1 MVKIHGIEDHLLNKI
16 IKYNEIGCFIENSI
30 EQARQSEMIDERRT
44 TNMRDIVKTSIN
56 HSKMESISW
65 NGGFNQKL
73 NKLQLILEEL
83 VINEIW

>member
-1 MVKIHGIEDHLLNKI
+1 MVKIHGIEDHLLNKL

-56 HSKMESISW
+56 YSKMESISW